1 MEDKKSSQEAKLRY
15 NIRIVDSLV
24 YKLILIK
31 TEQMSKPEADLSE
44 KIAQEIKETTTEKK
58 NATDITDFSANVS
71 EEALENMQRLH
82 AALTETLRL
91 YATVRLDGIY
101 AFQDDTLP
109 VGFNV
114 RKGDMVCYL
123 PYAKGR
129 TKFIRGDDEEEYK
142 PERWLDGDGFFTLQ
156 AREPLQFQHS
166 RLIKA
171 RYWL

>member
-1 MEDKKSSQEAKLRY
+1 MH
-15 NIRIVDSLV
+15 
-24 YKLILIK
+24 
-31 TEQMSKPEADLSE
+31 
-44 KIAQEIKETTTEKK
+44 
-58 NATDITDFSANVS
+58 
-71 EEALENMQRLH
+71 RLH

-91 YATVRLDGIY
+91 YATIRLDGIY

-166 RLIKA
+166 SLQFTNNQHASEKLHFDGNEKMHYVHATLTETLRL
-171 RYWL
+171 